1 MKYMKKIAYLLI
13 GITVLFSIHSCDTLD
28 IDNIYNYD
36 ADQVWNDEKLVN
48 AYMANLYG
56 NIFGNWDLY
65 ADQKDQQLIGI
76 YFYPDRITITNG
88 ELKLWEYSKI
98 RLINEALQK
107 VETGNLSPG
116 FKNEIIAQAL
126 FLRAYVYFKMVY
138 YHGGVPYLT
147 VPQDKDQDDLYVKR
161 NTTKECYDFMIQD
174 LDKAIEL
181 LPEKIISSS
190 DDYGKIDACFATAFK
205 AKVLLYKASPQ
216 FNPNNPWNN
225 TYWQEAYTANE
236 QAYNKLKGLGHS
248 LTPDYGDIFTQ
259 ERGPEVVFSVINAY
273 PNKTTNWE
281 RVRPGSESN
290 NEALV
295 TPNWD
300 IIKDFLMLDGK
311 RYDDPTSKYYMSE
324 EEFLQNYWENR
335 DKRFENSIVWN
346 GGLYEVAGKTG
357 NRQYTSLGVAA
368 DLDNFGINPSAGINS
383 ANLDRYSGFFVRK
396 GSDLSLKQSEIV
408 QYDLD
413 YIVMRF
419 AEVMLNY
426 AETANETGKTDIAIS
441 LLKEIRKR
449 AGIEPGTDGNYG
461 ISTTNREYIREL
473 ILAERNIEFCFEGHY
488 FWDLRRLRMLDR
500 LNNKTKYGVEAIAIN
515 PDGSEMPIGE
525 AKEKAERNEL
535 TEKDFVYSLLQVP
548 QTGVKTTTLPDTY
561 YFFPIRQ
568 EVIDKN
574 PNLEQN
580 SNWGGTFNPALD

>member
-1 MKYMKKIAYLLI
+1 MKKIAYLLI
-13 GITVLFSIHSCDTLD
+13 GVSALFSIHSCDTLD

-36 ADQVWNDEKLVN
+36 ADLVWNDEKLVN

-56 NIFGNWDLY
+56 NIFGNWNLY
-65 ADQKDQQLIGI
+65 EDQKNQQLIGI
-76 YFYPDRITITNG
+76 AFYPDRITISNG
-88 ELKLWEYSKI
+88 EFKLWEYSKI

-107 VETGNLSPG
+107 VETGNLSSG

-147 VPQDKDQDDLYVKR
+147 VPQDKDEDDLYVKR
-161 NTTKECYDFMIQD
+161 NTTKECFNFMIQD
-174 LDKAIEL
+174 LDKAIAL
-181 LPEKIISSS
+181 LPERINSTSG
-190 DDYGKIDACFATAFK
+190 DYGKIDACFATAFK

-225 TYWQEAYTANE
+225 AYWQEAYTANE
-236 QAYNKLKGLGHS
+236 QAYNKLKGLGYA
-248 LTPDYGDIFTQ
+248 LTADVGDIFTV

-295 TPNWD
+295 TPSWD

-311 RYDDPTSKYYMSE
+311 RYNDPTSKYYMTDE
-324 EEFLQNYWENR
+324 AFLQNYWKNR

-368 DLDNFGINPSAGINS
+368 DLDNFGVNPSAGINS

-396 GSDLSLKQSEIV
+396 GSDLSLKQSEIM

-413 YIVMRF
+413 YIIMRF

-441 LLKEIRKR
+441 LLKEIRQR
-449 AGIEPGTDGNYG
+449 AGIEPGVDGNYG
-461 ISTTNREYIREL
+461 ISTTNREDVREL
-473 ILAERNIEFCFEGHY
+473 ILAERNIEFCFEGHQ

-500 LNNKTKYGVEAIAIN
+500 LDNKTKYGVEAIAIN
-515 PDGSEMPIGE
+515 PDGTEMPIGE
-525 AKEKAERNEL
+525 AKAKAERNEL

-548 QTGVKTTTLPDTY
+548 QTGVKINTLPDTY
-561 YFFPIRQ
+561 YFFPIQ
-568 EVIDKN
+568 QGVIDKN